1 MAYHGKKVVPPLNG
15 RTTSC
20 ISRARAPRIRRGQ
33 SATASRLGDLNG
45 QLGTFLH
52 FEGGSQR
59 LMGDQILELL
69 DLGHIGGRN
78 GQHQGDAIGD
88 VQTGV
93 LAGVLDGADGV
104 AGIAFGEQI
113 GVKRRSA
120 GRWTPRRRPPWRSP
134 PPHG

>member
-1 MAYHGKKVVPPLNG
+1 MAYHGKKVAPPLNG

-88 VQTGV
+88 V
-93 LAGVLDGADGV
+93 
-104 AGIAFGEQI
+104 
-113 GVKRRSA
+113 
-120 GRWTPRRRPPWRSP
+120 RPVSLRASWMARMASRA
-134 PPHG
+134 